1 MARWQRKVRFVLAL
15 FGVVFAVFVA
25 RQLRP
30 RDLPP
35 APPVVTRTD
44 TGAVVETTA
53 GQTMRFTAS
62 REDVSIAYEK
72 QLSYVNGN
80 NKMLGVTVVTTEKSG
95 KRTFTI
101 NAKEG
106 QIGRDES
113 TIAFDGNVR
122 LVASDG
128 TTATTEHAT
137 YTTADGIVRAPGP
150 VEYAHGRT
158 KGNGIGMLWNK
169 ADD

>member
-1 MARWQRKVRFVLAL
+1 MARWQRKARFVLAV

-35 APPVVTRTD
+35 APPAVTRTD
-44 TGAVVETTA
+44 PGSIAETTA

-62 REDVSIAYEK
+62 REDVSLAYEK
-72 QLSYVNGN
+72 QLTYANGN

-101 NAKEG
+101 NANEG

-113 TIAFDGNVR
+113 TIALD
-122 LVASDG
+122 VAFSLEQNQYNGETYVELTLADLKSSG
-128 TTATTEHAT
+128 T
-137 YTTADGIVRAPGP
+137 
-150 VEYAHGRT
+150 
-158 KGNGIGMLWNK
+158 
-169 ADD
+169 